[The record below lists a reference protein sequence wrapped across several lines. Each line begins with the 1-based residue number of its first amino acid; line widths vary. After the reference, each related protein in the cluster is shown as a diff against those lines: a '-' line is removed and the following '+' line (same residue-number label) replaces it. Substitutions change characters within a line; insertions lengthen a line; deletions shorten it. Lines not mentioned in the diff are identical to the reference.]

1 MVGALYCIAGTPMR
15 TLSSDSAPRCKPL
28 AGCHPRRLS
37 TLTYVCTM
45 ASRAPRVVFRCFI
58 HANVLQIE
66 IYPMTPYRNTSY
78 EFQQYQLGVGGPC
91 EHFVPPA
98 GKTSC

>member
-1 MVGALYCIAGTPMR
+1 MFAAWC
-15 TLSSDSAPRCKPL
+15 TLVV
-28 AGCHPRRLS
+28 
-37 TLTYVCTM
+37 YV
-45 ASRAPRVVFRCFI
+45 VVYSVD
-58 HANVLQIE
+58 VLQVE

-98 GKTSC
+98 GETLPPLGTRPLLQLLCLYSYH